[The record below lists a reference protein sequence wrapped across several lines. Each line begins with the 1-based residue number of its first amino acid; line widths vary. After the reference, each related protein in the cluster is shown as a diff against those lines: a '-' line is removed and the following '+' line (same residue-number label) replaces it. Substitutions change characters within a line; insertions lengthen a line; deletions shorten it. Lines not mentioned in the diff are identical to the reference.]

1 MSNQELKQRARAQLG
16 NSLFSNTWMIALL
29 VCFLTS
35 AISGAAGS
43 IIPGIGALLVF
54 GAISYG
60 CDRVFLRQA
69 RDGQAMDIGELFT
82 GFTTC
87 FGDTFVLGFLS
98 SLFIALWSL
107 LLVIPGIVKAY
118 SWSMIYCVK
127 VDHPEYTWR
136 QCMDESAAMMNG
148 HRMELFLLDLSF
160 IGWYI
165 VGALCLGL
173 GTLWVMPYHQAARTQ
188 FYVALCSE
196 PQIL

>member
-1 MSNQELKQRARAQLG
+1 MSNQELKQKARAQLG

-107 LLVIPGIVKAY
+107 LLVIPGIPQ
-118 SWSMIYCVK
+118 SLLL
-127 VDHPEYTWR
+127 VDDLLREGRSPRIQLAAVPGRKRGH
-136 QCMDESAAMMNG
+136 DERSQ
-148 HRMELFLLDLSF
+148 D
-160 IGWYI
+160 
-165 VGALCLGL
+165 GA
-173 GTLWVMPYHQAARTQ
+173 VPA
-188 FYVALCSE
+188 
-196 PQIL
+196 